1 MIYFNISY
9 NYIDMANAWIQHVKQ
24 YARDNNVK
32 YNIAIKEARASY
44 KPQGKGLKRVGH
56 GLKRAGEGLS
66 RPGESPYK
74 PRVKH
79 RGQGLVRVGSGLT
92 QAGGEMDGDGVK
104 EVYDNVMNVI
114 KNNPIL
120 KVAMEEGRKAL
131 GKLNKQTGS
140 GVSPQISPKRVK
152 QALAEITNTINKIN
166 EKVQE
171 APENQS
177 GSGQSGGFYGLLA
190 SIIPAL
196 SSLASTM
203 GPIVASALAGV
214 AIDKIIGKGQEE
226 QDGGN
231 FIEDVLQV
239 GSYFAPGVNL
249 AMAGVAKNMRGN
261 GARGNISTT
270 VGQKKPIPMNINAM
284 NEQLARL

>member
-1 MIYFNISY
+1 
-9 NYIDMANAWIQHVKQ
+9 MANAWIEHVKK
-24 YARDNNVK
+24 YSRDNNVK
-32 YNIAIKEARASY
+32 YNVAIKEARASY
-44 KPQGKGLKRVGH
+44 KPQGGKGLKRT
-56 GLKRAGEGLS
+56 GEGLS
-66 RPGESPYK
+66 RPGEAPYMRPPK

-79 RGQGLVRVGSGLT
+79 SGKGLVRVGNGLT
-92 QAGGEMDGDGVK
+92 QTGGEMDGEGVK

-152 QALAEITNTINKIN
+152 QAMNEITNTINKIN
-166 EKVQE
+166 EKVQS

-177 GSGQSGGFYGLLA
+177 GNGQVGGFFGLLA
-190 SIIPAL
+190 SILPAL

-214 AIDKIIGKGQEE
+214 AIDKIIGKGHE
-226 QDGGN
+226 QDGNG
-231 FIEDVLQV
+231 FIEDILRV
-239 GSYFAPGVNL
+239 GSFVAPGINL
-249 AMAGVAKNMRGN
+249 AMADVAKTMKGN

-270 VGQKKPIPMNINAM
+270 VGQKKAIPMTTKAM
-284 NEQLARL
+284 EEQMARL